1 MQELHAALE
10 PRATPS
16 TERIIVG
23 SGSGHLLWFDLTD
36 EGTLRARTE
45 LRLGGC
51 PSFMAFSGTQA
62 LAVDEH
68 GSLLYP
74 VAHLGPE
81 PSLGAPRAS
90 GGTGPAY
97 VAFDRSGEF
106 GLVANYQGGGVSVFR
121 AGALGNTAA
130 VSSQHAGQNPHAIV
144 CSPDNRHVLVP
155 CLGSDY
161 VAVYR
166 FDAASGTLEPAGTAA
181 APLGTGPR
189 HLTFDAT
196 GSVVYVTFEHT
207 SEVGVFAWD
216 AGAGSLE
223 LVSLIS
229 TLGNSPGRAP
239 NTASHIELHPSGRA
253 LYASNRGDDSLAV
266 FAVDGKG
273 SITLHQRV
281 ATGKKPRHFSIN
293 RRGDRLLVGNLDAAS
308 VMSFAVQ
315 DHGLRLSPLGI
326 TAGIRQPFFVGFC

>member
-1 MQELHAALE
+1 MQELQAALE
-10 PRATPS
+10 PRATPF
-16 TERIIVG
+16 TDQVIVG
-23 SGSGHLLWFDLTD
+23 SGSGLLLWFDLRED
-36 EGTLRARTE
+36 GSLRPRSE
-45 LRLGGC
+45 LQLGGC
-51 PSFMAFSGTQA
+51 PSFLAFSGNSA

-68 GSLLYP
+68 GSLVYP
-74 VAHLGPE
+74 IEYGERE
-81 PSLGAPRAS
+81 PSLGAPSAS

-97 VAFDRSGEF
+97 VAFDRSGAF
-106 GLVANYQGGGVSVFR
+106 GLVANYQQGGVSVLR
-121 AGALGNTAA
+121 AGDV
-130 VSSQHAGQNPHAIV
+130 VSRQSAGQNPHSIV

-166 FDAASGTLEPAGTAA
+166 FDQHSGTLEPAGTAA

-207 SEVGVFAWD
+207 SEVGVFSWD
-216 AGAGSLE
+216 TAAGKLE
-223 LVSLIS
+223 MVGLAS
-229 TLGNSPGRAP
+229 TLGNSAGRAP

-266 FAVDGKG
+266 FAIDGKG
-273 SITLHQRV
+273 GIALQQRV
-281 ATGKKPRHFSIN
+281 ATGKKPRHFSVN

-308 VMSFAVQ
+308 IISFKLR
-315 DHGLRLSPLGI
+315 DHGLHLDALGI
-326 TAGIRQPFFVGFC
+326 SNGIAQPFFVGFC

>member
-1 MQELHAALE
+1 MHELYAALE
-10 PRATPS
+10 PRATLS
-16 TERIIVG
+16 SERIIVG

-36 EGTLRARTE
+36 DGTLRARTE

-51 PSFMAFSGTQA
+51 PSFLALSGTQA

-74 VAHLGPE
+74 IQHSGVEA
-81 PSLGAPRAS
+81 PSLGVPSAS
-90 GGTGPAY
+90 GGAGPAY

-106 GLVANYQGGGVSVFR
+106 GIVANYQGGGVAVFR
-121 AGALGNTAA
+121 ARAMGDA
-130 VSSQHAGQNPHAIV
+130 VSSQQAGQNPHAVV

-166 FDAASGTLEPAGTAA
+166 FDEQSGTLEPAGRAA

-189 HLTFDAT
+189 HITFDAT
-196 GSVVYVTFEHT
+196 GRIVYVTFEHT

-216 AGAGSLE
+216 AAAGRLE
-223 LVSLIS
+223 LVSLVS
-229 TLGNSPGRAP
+229 TLGNGPDRAP

-273 SITLHQRV
+273 GIALVERV
-281 ATGKKPRHFSIN
+281 ATGKKPRHFSVN

-308 VMSFAVQ
+308 VQSFDVK
-315 DHGLRLSPLGI
+315 DHGLHLSPLAVTLGI
-326 TAGIRQPFFVGFC
+326 PQPFFVGFC

>member
-1 MQELHAALE
+1 MQELQAALE
-10 PRATPS
+10 PRATPQ
-16 TERIIVG
+16 TERVIVG
-23 SGSGHLLWFDLTD
+23 SGSGHLLWFDLTE
-36 EGTLRARTE
+36 EGTLRPKTE

-51 PSFMAFSGTQA
+51 PSFLALSGTQA

-74 VAHLGPE
+74 ITHLGPE
-81 PSLGAPRAS
+81 PPSLGEPSAS

-97 VAFDRSGEF
+97 VAFDRKGEF
-106 GLVANYQGGGVSVFR
+106 GLVANYVGGGVSVFR
-121 AGALGNTAA
+121 AGATGGA
-130 VSSQHAGQNPHAIV
+130 VSSQRAGQNPHAIV

-166 FDAASGTLEPAGTAA
+166 FDEASGALEPAGTAA

-196 GSVVYVTFEHT
+196 GSIVYVTFEHT

-216 AGAGSLE
+216 AGAGRLE
-223 LVSLIS
+223 LVSLVS
-229 TLGNSPGRAP
+229 TLGRAAGSAP

-273 SITLHQRV
+273 GIALHQRI
-281 ATGKKPRHFSIN
+281 ATGKKPRHFSVN
-293 RRGDRLLVGNLDAAS
+293 GRGNRLLVGNLDAAS
-308 VMSFAVQ
+308 VVSFDVREQGLHLVPLAVTS
-315 DHGLRLSPLGI
+315 GIPL
-326 TAGIRQPFFVGFC
+326 PFFVGFC

>member
-1 MQELHAALE
+1 MQEIHAALE

-16 TERIIVG
+16 SERIIVG
-23 SGSGHLLWFDLTD
+23 SGSGHLLWFDLAAD
-36 EGTLRARTE
+36 GSLRSRSE
-45 LRLGGC
+45 LQLGGC
-51 PSFMAFSGTQA
+51 PSFLAFSGTQA

-74 VAHLGPE
+74 FSHPGQEAPT
-81 PSLGAPRAS
+81 LGAPSAS
-90 GGTGPAY
+90 GGAGPAY
-97 VAFDRSGEF
+97 VAFDRSGEY
-106 GLVANYQGGGVSVFR
+106 GLVANYVGGGVSVFR
-121 AGALGNTAA
+121 AREMGNA
-130 VSSQHAGQNPHAIV
+130 VSSQQAGQNPHAIV

-166 FDAASGTLEPAGTAA
+166 FDAQSGTLEPAGRAA

-196 GSVVYVTFEHT
+196 GRIVYVTFEFS

-216 AGAGSLE
+216 PGAGRLE
-223 LVSLIS
+223 LVGLAS
-229 TLGNSPGRAP
+229 TLGNASNATP

-253 LYASNRGDDSLAV
+253 LYAGNRGDDSLAV

-273 SITLHQRV
+273 GIALQQRI
-281 ATGKKPRHFSIN
+281 ATGKKPRHFSVN
-293 RRGDRLLVGNLDAAS
+293 RLGDRLLVGNLDDAS
-308 VMSFAVQ
+308 VMTFDVK
-315 DHGLRLSPLGI
+315 DHGLRLSPLAVTPGI
-326 TAGIRQPFFVGFC
+326 PQPFFVGFC

>member
-10 PRATPS
+10 PRATAF
-16 TERIIVG
+16 TDRAIVG
-23 SGSGHLLWFDLTD
+23 SGSGHLLWFDLTE
-36 EGTLRARTE
+36 EGTLRAKSE

-51 PSFMAFSGTQA
+51 PSFFALSGTQA

-74 VAHLGPE
+74 ITDIGPQ
-81 PSLGAPRAS
+81 PSLGAPSAS

-106 GLVANYQGGGVSVFR
+106 GLVANFQGGGVSVFR
-121 AGALGNTAA
+121 AGAAGGAI
-130 VSSQHAGQNPHAIV
+130 SSQRAGQNPHAIV

-166 FDAASGTLEPAGTAA
+166 FDADNGALEPAGNAA

-189 HLTFDAT
+189 HLTFDAN
-196 GSVVYVTFEHT
+196 GRIVYVTFERT

-223 LVSLIS
+223 LVSLVS
-229 TLGNSPGRAP
+229 TLGNSAGRAP
-239 NTASHIELHPSGRA
+239 NTASHIEMHPSGRA

-273 SITLHQRV
+273 GIQLQQRV
-281 ATGKKPRHFSIN
+281 ATGKKPRHFSVN
-293 RRGDRLLVGNLDAAS
+293 GRGDRLIVGNLDAAS
-308 VMSFAVQ
+308 VTSFAVSDQ
-315 DHGLRLSPLGI
+315 GLHLAPLGI
-326 TAGIRQPFFVGFC
+326 TAGIAQPFFVGFC

>member
-1 MQELHAALE
+1 MQELHAALQ
-10 PRATPS
+10 PRATTQS
-16 TERIIVG
+16 ERIIVG
-23 SGSGHLLWFDLTD
+23 SGSGLLLWFDLTE
-36 EGTLRARTE
+36 EGTLRARSQ
-45 LRLGGC
+45 LQLGGC
-51 PSFMAFSGTQA
+51 PSFLAFSGKTA

-68 GSLLYP
+68 GSLVYP
-74 VAHLGPE
+74 IEYGERE
-81 PSLGAPRAS
+81 PSLGAPSAS

-106 GLVANYQGGGVSVFR
+106 GLVANYQHGGVSVLR
-121 AGALGNTAA
+121 AGDV
-130 VSSQHAGQNPHAIV
+130 VSRQNAGQNPHSIV

-166 FDAASGTLEPAGTAA
+166 FDQQSGTLEPAGTAA

-189 HLTFDAT
+189 HLAFDAA
-196 GSVVYVTFEHT
+196 GSTVYVTFEHT
-207 SEVGVFAWD
+207 SEVGVFSWD
-216 AGAGSLE
+216 AAAGRLE
-223 LVSLIS
+223 LVSLAS

-266 FAVDGKG
+266 FAIDGKG
-273 SITLHQRV
+273 GIALQQRV
-281 ATGKKPRHFSIN
+281 ATGKKPRHFSVN

-308 VMSFAVQ
+308 VMSFQVK
-315 DHGLRLSPLGI
+315 DHGLHLAPLGI
-326 TAGIRQPFFVGFC
+326 TNGIQQPFFVGFC

>member
-1 MQELHAALE
+1 MQQELHAARE
-10 PRATPS
+10 PRATPQ
-16 TERIIVG
+16 TERVIVG
-23 SGSGHLLWFDLTD
+23 SGNGHLLWFDLTE
-36 EGTLRARTE
+36 EGTLRAKNE

-51 PSFMAFSGTQA
+51 PSFLALSPTQA

-74 VAHLGPE
+74 ITQLGFE
-81 PSLGAPRAS
+81 PSLGAPSAS

-106 GLVANYQGGGVSVFR
+106 GLVANYVGGGVSVFR
-121 AGALGNTAA
+121 AGATGGA
-130 VSSQHAGQNPHAIV
+130 VSSQRTGQNPHAIV

-166 FDAASGTLEPAGTAA
+166 FDEASGALEPAGTAA

-196 GSVVYVTFEHT
+196 GSIVYVTFEHT

-216 AGAGSLE
+216 AGAGRLE

-229 TLGNSPGRAP
+229 TLGTSAGRAP

-273 SITLHQRV
+273 GIVLQERV
-281 ATGKKPRHFSIN
+281 ATGKKPRHFSVN
-293 RRGDRLLVGNLDAAS
+293 GRGNRLLVGNLD
-308 VMSFAVQ
+308 
-315 DHGLRLSPLGI
+315 
-326 TAGIRQPFFVGFC
+326 

>member
-10 PRATPS
+10 PRATLS
-16 TERIIVG
+16 SERIIVG
-23 SGSGHLLWFDLTD
+23 SGSGHLLWFDLTSD
-36 EGTLRARTE
+36 GSLRARSE

-51 PSFMAFSGTQA
+51 PSFLAVSDTQA

-74 VAHLGPE
+74 ISHGAE
-81 PSLGAPRAS
+81 APSFGVPSSS
-90 GGTGPAY
+90 GGAGPAY
-97 VAFDRSGEF
+97 VAFDRSGEY

-121 AGALGNTAA
+121 ARAMGDA
-130 VSSQHAGQNPHAIV
+130 VSSQQAGQNPHSIV

-166 FDAASGTLEPAGTAA
+166 FDAASGTLEPAGRAA

-196 GSVVYVTFEHT
+196 GRIVYVTFEHT

-216 AGAGSLE
+216 AAAGRLE
-223 LVSLIS
+223 LAGLAS

-273 SITLHQRV
+273 SIALEQRV
-281 ATGKKPRHFSIN
+281 ATGKKPRHFSVN

-308 VMSFAVQ
+308 VMSFDVK
-315 DHGLRLSPLGI
+315 DSGLRLSPLAVTNGI
-326 TAGIRQPFFVGFC
+326 PQPFFVGFC

>member
-1 MQELHAALE
+1 MQEPHAALE
-10 PRATPS
+10 PRATAF
-16 TERIIVG
+16 TDRAIVG
-23 SGSGHLLWFDLTD
+23 SGSGHLLWFDLTE
-36 EGTLRARTE
+36 EGTLRAKNE

-51 PSFMAFSGTQA
+51 PSFFALSGTQA

-74 VAHLGPE
+74 ITDVGQQV
-81 PSLGAPRAS
+81 SLGAPSAS

-106 GLVANYQGGGVSVFR
+106 ALVANYQGGGVSVFR
-121 AGALGNTAA
+121 AGATGGAI
-130 VSSQHAGQNPHAIV
+130 SSQRAGQNPHAIV

-166 FDAASGTLEPAGTAA
+166 FDADSGALEPAGNAA

-189 HLTFDAT
+189 HLTFDAN
-196 GSVVYVTFEHT
+196 GRIVYVTFEHT

-223 LVSLIS
+223 LVSLVS
-229 TLGNSPGRAP
+229 TLGNSAGRAP
-239 NTASHIELHPSGRA
+239 NTASHIEMHPSGRA

-273 SITLHQRV
+273 AIQLQQRV
-281 ATGKKPRHFSIN
+281 ATGKKPRHFSVN
-293 RRGDRLLVGNLDAAS
+293 GRGDRLIVGNLDAAS
-308 VMSFAVQ
+308 VMSFAVS
-315 DHGLRLSPLGI
+315 DHGLHLAPLGI
-326 TAGIRQPFFVGFC
+326 TSGIAQPFFVGFC

>member
-1 MQELHAALE
+1 MQELQAALE
-10 PRATPS
+10 PRATPF
-16 TERIIVG
+16 TDRIIVG
-23 SGSGHLLWFDLTD
+23 SGSGHLLWFDLTE
-36 EGTLRARTE
+36 EGTLRAKAE

-51 PSFMAFSGTQA
+51 PSFLALSGTQA

-74 VAHLGPE
+74 ITHHGKV
-81 PSLGAPRAS
+81 PSLGAPSAS

-121 AGALGNTAA
+121 AGGSGGA
-130 VSSQHAGQNPHAIV
+130 VSSQRAGQNPHAIV

-166 FDAASGTLEPAGTAA
+166 FDEASGALEPAGTAA

-196 GSVVYVTFEHT
+196 GSIVYVTFEHT

-216 AGAGSLE
+216 AAAGSLE
-223 LVSLIS
+223 LVSLVS
-229 TLGNSPGRAP
+229 TLGTSAGRAP

-273 SITLHQRV
+273 GIALEQRV
-281 ATGKKPRHFSIN
+281 STGKKPRHFSVN
-293 RRGDRLLVGNLDAAS
+293 PRGDRLLVGNLDAAS
-308 VMSFAVQ
+308 VLSFNVKDQ
-315 DHGLRLSPLGI
+315 GLHLTPLGI
-326 TAGIRQPFFVGFC
+326 TPGIPQPFFVGFC

>member
-10 PRATPS
+10 PRATAS
-16 TERIIVG
+16 SERIIVG
-23 SGSGHLLWFDLTD
+23 SGSGHLLWFDLAAD
-36 EGTLRARTE
+36 GALRARSE

-51 PSFMAFSGTQA
+51 PSFLAFSGTQV

-74 VAHLGPE
+74 IHAGTE
-81 PSLGAPRAS
+81 APSFGAPSAS
-90 GGTGPAY
+90 GGAGPAY
-97 VAFDRSGEF
+97 VAFDRSGQY
-106 GLVANYQGGGVSVFR
+106 GLVANYVGGGVSVFR
-121 AGALGNTAA
+121 AREMGNA
-130 VSSQHAGQNPHAIV
+130 VASQQVGQNPHSIV

-166 FDAASGTLEPAGTAA
+166 FDAASGTLEPAGRAA

-196 GSVVYVTFEHT
+196 GRIVYVTFEFS

-216 AGAGSLE
+216 AGAGRLE
-223 LVSLIS
+223 LVSLAS
-229 TLGNSPGRAP
+229 TLGNASNATP

-253 LYASNRGDDSLAV
+253 LYAGNRGDDSLAV

-273 SITLHQRV
+273 GIALQQRI
-281 ATGKKPRHFSIN
+281 ATGKKPRHFSVN
-293 RRGDRLLVGNLDAAS
+293 RLGDRLLVGNLDDAS
-308 VMSFAVQ
+308 VMTFDVK
-315 DHGLRLSPLGI
+315 DHGLRLSPLAVTQNI
-326 TAGIRQPFFVGFC
+326 PQPFFVGFC

>member
-10 PRATPS
+10 PRATLS
-16 TERIIVG
+16 SERIIVG
-23 SGSGHLLWFDLTD
+23 SGSGHLLWFDLTA
-36 EGTLRARTE
+36 EGTLRGKSE

-51 PSFMAFSGTQA
+51 PSFLAFSGTQA
-62 LAVDEH
+62 LAIDEH

-74 VAHLGPE
+74 FSHPGPE
-81 PSLGAPRAS
+81 APAHGAPCAS
-90 GGTGPAY
+90 GGAGPAY
-97 VAFDRSGEF
+97 VAFDRSGEY

-121 AGALGNTAA
+121 ARTMGGA
-130 VSSQHAGQNPHAIV
+130 VSSQHAGQNPHSVV

-166 FDAASGTLEPAGTAA
+166 FDAASGTLEPAGRAA

-196 GSVVYVTFEHT
+196 GRIVYVTFEHT

-216 AGAGSLE
+216 AAAGTLE
-223 LVSLIS
+223 LISLIS
-229 TLGNSPGRAP
+229 TLGNRPDRAP

-273 SITLHQRV
+273 GITLAQRV
-281 ATGKKPRHFSIN
+281 ATGKKPRHFSLN
-293 RRGDRLLVGNLDAAS
+293 RLGDRLLVGNLDAAS
-308 VMSFAVQ
+308 VTSFDVK
-315 DHGLRLSPLGI
+315 DHGLHLSPLATTQGI
-326 TAGIRQPFFVGFC
+326 PQPFFVGFC

>member
-10 PRATPS
+10 PRATLH
-16 TERIIVG
+16 TDKIIVG
-23 SGSGHLLWFDLTD
+23 SGSGRLLWFDLTE
-36 EGTLRARTE
+36 EGTLRAKTE
-45 LRLGGC
+45 LLLGGC
-51 PSFMAFSGTQA
+51 PSFLAMSGTQA

-68 GSLLYP
+68 GSLIYP
-74 VAHLGPE
+74 LAHLGPE
-81 PSLGAPRAS
+81 PSLGVPSAT

-97 VAFDRSGEF
+97 VAFDRSGAF

-121 AGALGNTAA
+121 AGKLGA
-130 VSSQHAGQNPHAIV
+130 VSKQKAGQNPHSIV

-166 FDAASGTLEPAGTAA
+166 FDEGSGALEPAGTAA

-196 GSVVYVTFEHT
+196 GSIVYVTFEHT

-216 AGAGSLE
+216 AQLGTLE

-229 TLGNSPGRAP
+229 TLGNAAGRAP
-239 NTASHIELHPSGRA
+239 NTASHLELHPSGRA

-273 SITLHQRV
+273 GITLQQRV

-293 RRGDRLLVGNLDAAS
+293 RRGDRLIVGNLDAAS
-308 VMSFAVQ
+308 IMSFDVV
-315 DHGLRLSPLGI
+315 DHGLHIAPLGI
-326 TAGIRQPFFVGFC
+326 TSGIPQPFFVGFC